1 MKKGHSL
8 AICGPPIDQLGE
20 SSKSYSIDNIIALQ
34 IGAGFGGQA
43 SVQDVAALT

>member
-8 AICGPPIDQLGE
+8 AICGPPINRASE
-20 SSKSYSIDNIIALQ
+20 SGYCNYGNDTSL

-43 SVQDVAALT
+43 SVQDVAAPA